1 VTTGFIAVIP
11 ARYASTRL
19 PGKALRDIA
28 GRPMVEWVYRQTIQ
42 SGAIEVIVATDD
54 ERIAAVC
61 RGFGAR
67 VELTSTEHA
76 SGTDRIAELA
86 HRFEWD
92 EQQIVVNVQGDE
104 PLISPL
110 CIAQTARLLGW
121 HPQASIATLMT
132 PLESEAEFRDPNF
145 AKVVTDKEGWA
156 LYFSRAPIPWPRDG
170 GMPAVMRHIGL
181 YAYRAGG
188 LRAISAA
195 PPCVLEEVEKLEQLR
210 ALWLGH
216 RIIVAKAAEP
226 PAPAVDTEEDLA
238 KVRRYLERSPR
249 ALA

>member
-1 VTTGFIAVIP
+1 MTTGFIAVIP

-19 PGKALRDIA
+19 PGKALKDIA
-28 GRPMVEWVYRQTIQ
+28 GKPMVEWVYRQTRK
-42 SGAIEVIVATDD
+42 SGASEVIVATDD
-54 ERIAAVC
+54 ERIATAC

-67 VELTSTEHA
+67 VELTSTAHA

-86 HRFEWD
+86 RRFAWD

-110 CIAQTARLLGW
+110 CIAQTARLLAW
-121 HPQASIATLMT
+121 HPDAAIATLMT
-132 PLESEAEFRDPNF
+132 PLQSETEFRDPNF

-195 PPCVLEEVEKLEQLR
+195 PPCALEEVEKLEQLR

-216 RIIVAKAAEP
+216 RIILERAAEP

-238 KVRRYLERSPR
+238 KIRRYLERSPH
-249 ALA
+249 AMA

>member
-1 VTTGFIAVIP
+1 MTTGFIAVIP

-19 PGKALRDIA
+19 PGKPLKDIA
-28 GRPMVEWVYRQTIQ
+28 GKPMVEWVYRQTVK
-42 SGAIEVIVATDD
+42 SGASEVIVATDD
-54 ERIAAVC
+54 ERIAAAC

-67 VELTSTEHA
+67 VELTSTGHA

-86 HRFEWD
+86 RRFVWD

-110 CIAQTARLLGW
+110 CIAQTARLLAW
-121 HPQASIATLMT
+121 HPDAAIATLMT
-132 PLESEAEFRDPNF
+132 PLQSETEFRDPNF

-195 PPCVLEEVEKLEQLR
+195 PPCALEEAEKLEQLR

-216 RIIVAKAAEP
+216 RIIVEQAAEP
-226 PAPAVDTEEDLA
+226 PAPAVDTEEDLIA
-238 KVRRYLERSPR
+238 IRRHFERVG
-249 ALA
+249 AAGA